1 MQIFHEMVLHTG
13 NKSGIFTEYYCF
25 PIVVMQKKKL
35 VNINYFSIII
45 MVRVNK
51 MQWWLVILQAT
62 STVSSRVKRGHS

>member
-1 MQIFHEMVLHTG
+1 MQIFHEMVQHTG

-35 VNINYFSIII
+35 VNINFSIII
-45 MVRVNK
+45 MVRVDK

-62 STVSSRVKRGHS
+62 STVSSRVKRGHL